1 MFGSVRLILLVVVLL
16 LGSAC
21 NLSTTPPTAIPT
33 PDLPRVEFQQP
44 ANGATIVEGSELT
57 IDLVA
62 TDARAGIVRI
72 ELLVDDLPY
81 REGTTENGLPVPTFH
96 VLLNWLAQG
105 VGRHVLTA
113 IAYRPDGTPSDE
125 MRILIEVLPR
135 TTPTP

>member
-1 MFGSVRLILLVVVLL
+1 MYRFVKLMTALLGVLLVS
-16 LGSAC
+16 GC
-21 NLSTTPPTAIPT
+21 NLSTTPPTVIPT
-33 PDLPRVEFQQP
+33 PDLPRVDFQEP
-44 ANGATIVEGSELT
+44 VNGATIVEGSELT

-62 TDARAGIVRI
+62 TDATAGIVRI

-81 REGTTENGLPVPTFH
+81 REGTTEYELPVPTFH

-125 MRILIEVLPR
+125 TRILVEVLPR
-135 TTPTP
+135 VESTP

>member
-1 MFGSVRLILLVVVLL
+1 MYGFVRLILLLSVLL
-16 LGSAC
+16 WVSAC

-44 ANGATIVEGSELT
+44 LNGATIVEGSELT

-72 ELLVDDLPY
+72 ELLIDDLPY
-81 REGTTENGLPVPTFH
+81 REPETENGLPVPTFH

-125 MRILIEVLPR
+125 MSILVEVLPR
-135 TTPTP
+135 TTTTP